1 MLSKPAAQF
10 TLEEAEAE
18 VAKLRKQLNQW
29 RLEYYTKDAPTVTDN
44 VYDDHYRDLQALEAA
59 FPKLVTPD
67 SPTQQVGDVINSDF
81 AKVRTRFPCCQWA
94 MSFHLK
100 NLANGMRGCRL
111 MWGMRLITMLN

>member
-44 VYDDHYRDLQALEAA
+44 VYDDHY
-59 FPKLVTPD
+59 
-67 SPTQQVGDVINSDF
+67 GD
-81 AKVRTRFPCCQWA
+81 A
-94 MSFHLK
+94 
-100 NLANGMRGCRL
+100 
-111 MWGMRLITMLN
+111 